1 MKLRKALFSM
11 LAIFALLVAC
21 GKKEAPV
28 EETTT
33 ETKPVEQ
40 AANTSNYH
48 IGLVTTTVSQSE
60 DSFRGAEAVVAELG
74 ATSEGGKITHVTV
87 PDNFMQEQE
96 TTISQIVSLADDPDM
111 KAIVIAEAIPGSYSA
126 FKAVREKRP
135 DILLIAGTPHEDPAL
150 IAQAADVAVHP
161 DIVAR
166 GYLIVKT
173 AKDLG
178 ANKFM
183 HISFPRHLGYE
194 VIARRRAIMQE
205 TAKDLGMEYI
215 EMSAP
220 DPVSDVGVPGAQ
232 QFILEQVPNWL
243 DKYGKDTAFFATN
256 DAQTEPLLKQIAEKG
271 GYFIEADLP
280 SPTMGYPGAL
290 GIQFSDEEKGNWPKI
305 LTKVEEAVV
314 AAGGAE
320 RMGTWAYSYNFTGVQ
335 GMVELAKRG
344 IEEGV
349 DIKDFNAVKASF
361 EKYSPGAGWN
371 GAVYTDADGVE
382 IPNYFLLYQD
392 TYVFGKGYLGVDKVE
407 VPEKYFKIKK

>member
-1 MKLRKALFSM
+1 
-11 LAIFALLVAC
+11 
-21 GKKEAPV
+21 
-28 EETTT
+28 
-33 ETKPVEQ
+33 
-40 AANTSNYH
+40 
-48 IGLVTTTVSQSE
+48 
-60 DSFRGAEAVVAELG
+60 
-74 ATSEGGKITHVTV
+74 
-87 PDNFMQEQE
+87 MQEQE

-305 LTKVEEAVV
+305 LAKVEEAVV

-349 DIKDFNAVKASF
+349 NIKDFNEVKASF

-371 GAVYTDADGVE
+371 GAVYTDADGLSL
-382 IPNYFLLYQD
+382 IH
-392 TYVFGKGYLGVDKVE
+392 
-407 VPEKYFKIKK
+407 I